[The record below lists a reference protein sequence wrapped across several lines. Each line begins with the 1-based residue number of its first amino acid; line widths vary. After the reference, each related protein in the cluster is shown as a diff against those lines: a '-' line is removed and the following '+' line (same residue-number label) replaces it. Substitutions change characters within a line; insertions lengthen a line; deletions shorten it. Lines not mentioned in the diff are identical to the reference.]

1 MDGYRNIDAID
12 PQRAV
17 LSLSRGDGLSPKE
30 KAVISA
36 SVGWQDWAA
45 LLGLGMIGLLFF
57 AVLSGRITALD
68 QRIGSLSRIEAKVD
82 LLLKQANIKY
92 DPYAH
97 ISSEIA
103 EAVRSGQTIKAIKLY
118 RESRGVGL
126 KEA

>member
-1 MDGYRNIDAID
+1 
-12 PQRAV
+12 
-17 LSLSRGDGLSPKE
+17 
-30 KAVISA
+30 VISE
-36 SVGWQDWAA
+36 SVGWHELAA
-45 LLGLGMIGLLFF
+45 PIGLGLIGLLFF
-57 AVLSGRITALD
+57 AILSGRITALQ

-92 DPYAH
+92 DPYAN

-126 KEA
+126 KEARDFIVEMQGRAGMS